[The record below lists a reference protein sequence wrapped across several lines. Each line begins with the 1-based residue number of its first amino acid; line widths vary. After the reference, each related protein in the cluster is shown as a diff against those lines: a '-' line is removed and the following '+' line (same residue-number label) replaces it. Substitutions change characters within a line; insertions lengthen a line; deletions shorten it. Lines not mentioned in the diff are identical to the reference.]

1 MKLVL
6 SGQSLITG
14 YGFRFSDNMAA
25 REEEKEGIKDYS

>member
-1 MKLVL
+1 MKHVQ

-25 REEEKEGIKDYS
+25 RDEEKGGIKDYS